1 MATRRHLEIL
11 QEAINEE
18 PLKAPSPD
26 CGPRAAAQA
35 SASPTGE
42 QRKRPIGDVVRH
54 RTTTTSVLITA
65 AVLLVLVGATPGA
78 ATVEPSLT
86 EIMQGHDLAVFE
98 WNRLSQV
105 NTTVGDL
112 RLSALRDGGF
122 KTIYVDISEY
132 VEAAAQQPSQ
142 TQQDRLTELNA
153 ALKEFVASAD
163 RHKLAVHAVAGE
175 PNWTDQ
181 ALSRLGPMTVDL
193 VAAYNSNAEKSGEV
207 QLQGIQFDIEPYVDP
222 AWWTDVKASL
232 QAYLSTIRAIV
243 DHYNQVVPPGPT
255 RLQLGVAIPFWYDG
269 TADVPAVQFGKSS
282 KPAPAAFHLIG
293 MLGTNSRAY
302 VLVMA
307 YRNFASH
314 QDRRINADGSIALV
328 SGEFDYARKSR
339 ATCGIVIGQEFGG
352 LTDPYAYKIS
362 FGWKGKGRAAF
373 RQAASELVAAYGGR
387 SQFRG
392 LSVNDLDSYEATKE
406 YVTQ

>member
-1 MATRRHLEIL
+1 M
-11 QEAINEE
+11 
-18 PLKAPSPD
+18 
-26 CGPRAAAQA
+26 G
-35 SASPTGE
+35 
-42 QRKRPIGDVVRH
+42 H
-54 RTTTTSVLITA
+54 RTTTSVLVTA

-78 ATVEPSLT
+78 AAAEPSLA

-105 NTTVGDL
+105 NTTVTNE
-112 RLSALRDGGF
+112 RLDALQDDGF

-132 VEAAAQQPSQ
+132 VEAAAQQAPLDQ
-142 TQQDRLTELNA
+142 LNA
-153 ALKEFVASAD
+153 ALKDFVARARSYGF
-163 RHKLAVHAVAGE
+163 AVHAVAGE

-181 ALSRLGPMTVDL
+181 ALRHLGPMTVEL
-193 VAAYNSNAEKSGEV
+193 VAAYNKSAGND
-207 QLQGIQFDIEPYVDP
+207 QLQGIQLDIEPYVDP

-232 QAYLSTIRAIV
+232 KAYLSTIRAIV
-243 DHYNQVVPPGPT
+243 DRYNQVVPPDPN

-269 TADVPAVQFGKSS
+269 TPDVPAVQFGASS
-282 KPAPAAFHLIG
+282 KPAPAAFHLID
-293 MLGTNSRAY
+293 MLGANSRGY
-302 VLVMA
+302 ILVMA

-352 LTDPYAYKIS
+352 LDDPYAFKTS
-362 FGWKGKGRAAF
+362 FGTVGRAAF
-373 RQAASELVAAYGGR
+373 RQAASELVATYGGR

-392 LSVNDLDSYEATKE
+392 LAVNHLDAYEATPE
-406 YVTQ
+406 YVPN

>member
-1 MATRRHLEIL
+1 M
-11 QEAINEE
+11 
-18 PLKAPSPD
+18 
-26 CGPRAAAQA
+26 
-35 SASPTGE
+35 
-42 QRKRPIGDVVRH
+42 RH

-78 ATVEPSLT
+78 ATVESSLP

-105 NTTVGDL
+105 NTTVGDQ

-132 VEAAAQQPSQ
+132 VEAAAQQAPLDQ
-142 TQQDRLTELNA
+142 LNGE
-153 ALKEFVASAD
+153 LKEFVANATD
-163 RHKLAVHAVAGE
+163 HQLAVHAVAGE
-175 PNWTDQ
+175 PNWTSQ
-181 ALSRLGPMTVDL
+181 ALSDLGPMTVDL
-193 VAAYNSNAEKSGEV
+193 VAAYNNSNSTLANEK
-207 QLQGIQFDIEPYVDP
+207 LQGIQFDIEPYVDP
-222 AWWTDVKASL
+222 AWWTNVKASL
-232 QAYLSTIRAIV
+232 KAYLSTIQAIV
-243 DHYNQVVPPGPT
+243 YRYNQVVPQVTPPDPN

-269 TADVPAVQFGKSS
+269 TADVPAVQFGDSS
-282 KPAPAAFHLIG
+282 KPAPAAFHLID
-293 MLGTNSRAY
+293 MLGTNNRAY

-314 QDRRINADGSIALV
+314 EDRRINADGSIALV
-328 SGEFDYARKSR
+328 SGEFDYARRSR

-352 LTDPYAYKIS
+352 LTDPYASKIS
-362 FGWKGKGRAAF
+362 FGWEGKGHAAF

>member
-1 MATRRHLEIL
+1 VH
-11 QEAINEE
+11 
-18 PLKAPSPD
+18 
-26 CGPRAAAQA
+26 
-35 SASPTGE
+35 
-42 QRKRPIGDVVRH
+42 H

-65 AVLLVLVGATPGA
+65 AVLLVLVGATPGV
-78 ATVEPSLT
+78 ATVEPSLP

-98 WNRLSQV
+98 WHRLSQV
-105 NTTVGDL
+105 NNTVSDQH
-112 RLSALRDGGF
+112 LSAMRDGGF

-132 VEAAAQQPSQ
+132 VEAAAHQAPLDQ
-142 TQQDRLTELNA
+142 LNGEL
-153 ALKEFVASAD
+153 KRFVARATD
-163 RHKLAVHAVAGE
+163 HQLAVHAVAGE

-181 ALSRLGPMTVDL
+181 ALRYLGPKVVDL
-193 VAAYNSNAEKSGEV
+193 VVAYNNPSNTLANQK
-207 QLQGIQFDIEPYVDP
+207 LQGIQFDIEPYVDP

-232 QAYLSTIRAIV
+232 QAYLSTIRALV
-243 DHYNQVVPPGPT
+243 DHYSKVVPPGPT

-282 KPAPAAFHLIG
+282 KPAPAAFHLID
-293 MLGTNSRAY
+293 MLGSNNRAY

-314 QDRRINADGSIALV
+314 EDPSINADGSIALV

-339 ATCGIVIGQEFGG
+339 ATCGIKIGQEFGG

-362 FGWKGKGRAAF
+362 FGTKGHAAF